1 MKRSEINQLMQESI
15 DFIQKRSF
23 YLPPFAFW
31 GPDVWKAKG
40 EEVREI
46 VERQLGWDVTDFGL
60 GDFRKYGLLL
70 FTIRNGDPQ
79 NLKTMQGKVY
89 CEKLLIVEEGQI
101 TPFHFHWKKTE
112 DIINRGGG
120 KLAMQ
125 LYNASK
131 DEAFAQSDVTISIDG
146 TQRTLKAGSIIEL
159 EPGES
164 VTYPSFLY
172 HQFWGVGGK
181 ILVGEVSVV
190 NDDHTDN
197 RFFQKIGRFPQ
208 VEEDEPILY
217 PLVTEYSRFYRF
229 IRKTI

>member
-1 MKRSEINQLMQESI
+1 MKRSEINSLMGQAI
-15 DFIQKRSF
+15 DFIQKRGF

-31 GPDVWKAKG
+31 TPEIWKAKG

-46 VERQLGWDVTDFGL
+46 VDRQLGWDITDFGL
-60 GDFRKYGLLL
+60 GNFQKYGLLL
-70 FTIRNGDPQ
+70 FTIRNGDPY
-79 NLKTMQGKVY
+79 NLKTMKGKVY
-89 CEKLLIVEEGQI
+89 CEKLLIVDEGQI

-131 DEAFAQSDVTISIDG
+131 EEGLAESNVIISVDG
-146 TQRTLKAGSIIEL
+146 ERRVLNAGSIIEL

-172 HQFWGVGGK
+172 HQFWGEGEKV
-181 ILVGEVSVV
+181 LVGEVSVV
-190 NDDHTDN
+190 NDDHADN
-197 RFFQKIGRFPQ
+197 RFYQNVGRFPQ
-208 VEEDEPILY
+208 IEEDEPVLY
-217 PLVTEYSRFYRF
+217 PLVNDYNRFYRF
-229 IRKTI
+229 A

>member
-1 MKRSEINQLMQESI
+1 MKRSAINQLMREATG
-15 DFIQKRSF
+15 FIQKRGF

-31 GPDVWKAKG
+31 TPEIWRTKG

-46 VERQLGWDVTDFGL
+46 VDRQLGWDITDFGL
-60 GDFRKYGLLL
+60 GNFQKYGLLL

-79 NLKTMQGKVY
+79 NLKGMTGKIY
-89 CEKLLIVEEGQI
+89 CEKLLIVGEGQI
-101 TPFHFHWKKTE
+101 TPFHFHRLKTE

-125 LYNASK
+125 LYNSSK
-131 DEAFAQSDVTISIDG
+131 EEKLADTDVAISIDG
-146 TQRTLKAGSIIEL
+146 DRRVLSAGSIIQL

-172 HQFWGVGGK
+172 HQFWGVGGT

-190 NDDHTDN
+190 NDDHNDN
-197 RFFQKIGRFPQ
+197 RFYQNVGRFPH
-208 VEEDEPILY
+208 VEEDEPVLY
-217 PLVTEYSRFYRF
+217 PLVNDYSRFY
-229 IRKTI
+229 KYG

>member
-1 MKRSEINQLMQESI
+1 MKRSEINDLMREAI
-15 DFIQKRSF
+15 DFIQTRGF

-31 GPDVWKAKG
+31 SPEVWMKKG

-46 VERQLGWDVTDFGL
+46 VDRQLGWDITDFGL
-60 GDFRKYGLLL
+60 GDFQKYGLLL

-79 NLKTMQGKVY
+79 NLKSMKGKIY
-89 CEKLLIVEEGQI
+89 CEKLLVVNEGQI
-101 TPFHFHWKKTE
+101 TPFHFHWMKTE

-125 LYNASK
+125 LYNASPEEGLAET
-131 DEAFAQSDVTISIDG
+131 DISISIDG
-146 TQRTLKAGSIIEL
+146 NRRVLKAGSIIEL

-190 NDDHTDN
+190 NDDRADN
-197 RFFQKIGRFPQ
+197 RFYQNVGRFPQ
-208 VEEDEPILY
+208 IEEDEPVLY
-217 PLVTEYSRFYRF
+217 PLVNDYSRFYK
-229 IRKTI
+229 IA

>member
-1 MKRSEINQLMQESI
+1 MKRSEINGLMREAI
-15 DFIQKRSF
+15 DFIQKRGF

-31 GPDVWKAKG
+31 SPEVWKTKG

-46 VERQLGWDVTDFGL
+46 VDRQLGWDITDFGL
-60 GDFRKYGLLL
+60 GDFQKYGLLL

-79 NLKTMQGKVY
+79 NLKTMKGKIY
-89 CEKLLIVEEGQI
+89 CEKLLVVNEGQI
-101 TPFHFHWKKTE
+101 TPYHFHWMKTE

-125 LYNASK
+125 LYNASH
-131 DEAFAQSDVTISIDG
+131 EEGLAETDVSISVDG
-146 TQRTLKAGSIIEL
+146 NRRVLKAGSIIEL
-159 EPGES
+159 DPGES

-190 NDDHTDN
+190 NDDHSDN
-197 RFFQKIGRFPQ
+197 RFYQNVGRFPQ
-208 VEEDEPILY
+208 IEEDEPVLY
-217 PLVTEYSRFYRF
+217 PLVNDYSRFYK
-229 IRKTI
+229 ID

>member
-1 MKRSEINQLMQESI
+1 MKRSEINALMHEAI
-15 DFIQKRSF
+15 DFIQKRGF

-31 GPDVWKAKG
+31 SPEVWKTKG

-46 VERQLGWDVTDFGL
+46 VDRQLGWDITDFGL
-60 GDFRKYGLLL
+60 GNFQKYGLLL

-79 NLKTMQGKVY
+79 NLKTMKGKIY

-101 TPFHFHWKKTE
+101 TPFHFHWLKTE

-120 KLAMQ
+120 RLAMQ

-131 DEAFAQSDVTISIDG
+131 EEGLAESDVTISVDG
-146 TQRTLKAGSIIEL
+146 DRRVLKAGSIVEL

-190 NDDHTDN
+190 NEDHADN
-197 RFFQKIGRFPQ
+197 RFFQKVGRFPEI
-208 VEEDEPILY
+208 EENEPILY
-217 PLVTEYSRFYRF
+217 PLVNDYDQFYRF
-229 IRKTI
+229 A

>member
-1 MKRSEINQLMQESI
+1 MKRSEINALMREAS
-15 DFIQKRSF
+15 DFIQKRGF
-23 YLPPFAFW
+23 YLPPFAYW
-31 GPDVWKAKG
+31 SGEIWKTKG
-40 EEVREI
+40 ETVREI
-46 VERQLGWDVTDFGL
+46 VDCQLGWDITDFGL

-79 NLKTMQGKVY
+79 NLKAMKGKIY
-89 CEKLLIVEEGQI
+89 CEKLLIVNEGQI
-101 TPFHFHWKKTE
+101 TPFHFHWTKTE

-131 DEAFAQSDVTISIDG
+131 DEGLAETDVTISVDG
-146 TQRTLKAGSIIEL
+146 EQRILKAGSIIEL

-197 RFFQKIGRFPQ
+197 RFYQNVGRFPQ
-208 VEEDEPILY
+208 IEEDEPILY
-217 PLVTEYSRFYRF
+217 PLVNDYSRFYQF
-229 IRKTI
+229 V